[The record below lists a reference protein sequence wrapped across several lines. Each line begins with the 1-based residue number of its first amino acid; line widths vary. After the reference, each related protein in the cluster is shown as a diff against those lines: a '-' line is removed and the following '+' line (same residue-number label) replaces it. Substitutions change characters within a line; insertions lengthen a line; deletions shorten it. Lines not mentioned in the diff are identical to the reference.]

1 MSKKTEL
8 KLELLTDVDMLLI
21 IKKGISYEICHVI
34 HWCAKANNK
43 YMKLWHKQKNFI
55 SHAS

>member
-1 MSKKTEL
+1 MAVMSKKTEL
-8 KLELLTDVDMLLI
+8 KLELLTDVDTLLI

-43 YMKLWHKQKNFI
+43 YMKL
-55 SHAS
+55 